1 MIDSII
7 SGKVYGKPEQR
18 TSGKG
23 TAFVRLKI
31 RIPTQDGSAMFASAV
46 CFSQTMGQQLLALDD
61 GDSVSL
67 AGSITIKP
75 WLNSSGEPC
84 AGLDMVVHGV
94 LTAYHVKRKREAMET
109 SNPGNRTAP
118 VSMSQNATSPAF
130 LDLQEDAI

>member
-46 CFSQTMGQQLLALDD
+46 CFSQTMGQQLMALDE

-75 WLNSSGEPC
+75 WLNNSGEPC
-84 AGLDMVVHGV
+84 AGLDMVVHGL
-94 LTAYHVKRKREAMET
+94 LTAYHVKRKREAMEA
-109 SNPGNRTAP
+109 SKAEGK
-118 VSMSQNATSPAF
+118 PAQMARPAGKPMAIA
-130 LDLQEDAI
+130 DIEEDAL